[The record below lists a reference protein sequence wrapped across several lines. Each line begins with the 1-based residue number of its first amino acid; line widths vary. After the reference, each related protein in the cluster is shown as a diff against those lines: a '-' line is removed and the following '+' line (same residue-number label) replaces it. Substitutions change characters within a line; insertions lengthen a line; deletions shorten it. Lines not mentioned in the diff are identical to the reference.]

1 MTTLSTT
8 DAAIDTRSSHLKGK
22 LDTFTVKSA
31 CVHQSTGELVLL
43 TTMGDIIV
51 CAQDE
56 NNSSVLSLSYLS
68 KLNCDQPTVS
78 AIKSIVAARH
88 VLCATTTDNR
98 CLFFDLTCG
107 LLVSSL
113 PLPSGGGNSGGG
125 CAPAFWGLAPG
136 DPTTQC
142 GVWCEGALLQIVW
155 PNPTAYSDA
164 LVAYARTKKQG
175 SDAAALAA
183 VEMCADWGLDQW
195 TAQNAFDL
203 LLRGVPCES
212 IVEIAKALVVRLQ
225 NPALVVALLANRNMP
240 G

>member
-1 MTTLSTT
+1 MSTT
-8 DAAIDTRSSHLKGK
+8 DAAIDTRLSHLKGK

-31 CVHQSTGELVLL
+31 CVHKSTGELVLL
-43 TTMGDIIV
+43 TTMGDLIV

-68 KLNCDQPTVS
+68 KLNCDQLTVS

-88 VLCATTTDNR
+88 VLCATTTDNK

-113 PLPSGGGNSGGG
+113 TLPGSGDS
-125 CAPAFWGLAPG
+125 CVPAFWGLAPG

-142 GVWCEGALLQIVW
+142 GVWYEGALLQIIW
-155 PNPTAYSDA
+155 PNPTVYSGA
-164 LVAYARTKKQG
+164 LVAYARTKKQC

-212 IVEIAKALVVRLQ
+212 IVEIAKALAVHLQ

-240 G
+240 E